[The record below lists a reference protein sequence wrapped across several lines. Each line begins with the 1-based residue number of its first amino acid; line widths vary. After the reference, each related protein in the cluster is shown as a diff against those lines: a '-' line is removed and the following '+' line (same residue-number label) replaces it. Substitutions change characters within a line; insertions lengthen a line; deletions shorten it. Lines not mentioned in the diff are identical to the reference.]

1 MPSEKHWPDST
12 FISQMKMSQL
22 GKAEEVGVTIGWKR
36 ALRALQYRNYRLY
49 FGGQGISLVGTWMQ
63 RIAMSWLVYR
73 LTDSAFMLGLIGFAG
88 SIPSFIFGPLA
99 GVLADRYNRRRMLVI
114 TQSLALLQ
122 ALILGL
128 LVLTGKSTIWQIL
141 ILSIILGF
149 VEAFDMPMRQS
160 FMVEI
165 VQKKDL
171 GNAIALNSSMVNSSR
186 LLGPSIAG
194 VLIASVGEGVCFLLN
209 SVSYLAVI
217 FSLLAMRV
225 PAQQLPAQ
233 SSHILKELKEGFY
246 YAYSF
251 TPIRA
256 ILMLLALVSLVGM
269 PYSVLMPVFARDVL
283 HGGPHTLGFLL
294 GGAGVGALAGAIY
307 LASRKSVLGLGRWI
321 PMAAGIF
328 GTGLILFSLSRTFW
342 FSLALMLVTGFGMI
356 VQMASSNTVLQTVVE
371 ENKRGRVMSLYAMAI
386 RGMVPFGS
394 LLAGIMASR
403 LGAPTTLMVG
413 GGCCIVGSLI
423 FARNLPGM
431 RKMVRPIY
439 QRMGILPDM
448 DTGIQAITENH
459 SHLCQ

>member
-1 MPSEKHWPDST
+1 
-12 FISQMKMSQL
+12 MKISQL
-22 GKAEEVGVTIGWKR
+22 GKTEELGVTTGWKR

-49 FGGQGISLVGTWMQ
+49 FGGQGISLIGTWMQ

-88 SIPSFIFGPLA
+88 SLPSLIFGPLA
-99 GVLADRYNRRRMLVI
+99 GVLADRYNRRRMLIV
-114 TQSLALLQ
+114 TQSLAMLQ
-122 ALILGL
+122 AFILAL
-128 LVLTGKSTIWQIL
+128 LVLGGKITIWQIL
-141 ILSIILGF
+141 LLGIF
-149 VEAFDMPMRQS
+149 LGLVEAFDMPTRQS

-165 VQKKDL
+165 VPKKDL

-194 VLIASVGEGVCFLLN
+194 VLIASMGEGMCFLLN

-217 FSLLAMRV
+217 ISLLAMKV
-225 PAQQLPAQ
+225 PPGQMP
-233 SSHILKELKEGFY
+233 SGRSHIFRELQEGLS

-251 TPIRA
+251 TPIRS

-321 PMAAGIF
+321 AMAAGIF
-328 GTGLILFSLSRTFW
+328 GTGLIFFSLSRVFW
-342 FSLALMLVTGFGMI
+342 FSLLLMLVTGFGMI

-371 ENKRGRVMSLYAMAI
+371 EDKRGRVMSLYSMAI

-394 LLAGIMASR
+394 LLGGIMASR
-403 LGAPTTLMVG
+403 LGAPTTLMIG
-413 GGCCIVGSLI
+413 GGCCVVGSLI
-423 FARNLPGM
+423 FARNLPGL

-439 QRMGILPDM
+439 QKMGILPDM
-448 DTGIQAITENH
+448 NREIQAIAENH
-459 SHLCQ
+459 SHLHQ